1 MPNFASALASRNLIR
16 DRTCNSFRF
25 TLTSW
30 PKTRIFL
37 SLSPAW
43 IALLDWFLTH
53 ATKPRV
59 SVVSYLNTVP
69 LVWGMLH
76 GEQRGLFDLSFAIPA
91 ECADRLQSGL
101 ADIGIVPAVEL
112 NRQKLDIIRGA
123 GIACHGPVRS
133 IFLISKVPYGEI
145 RKLAADSTS
154 RTSVAL
160 SRVILARKYGVEP
173 EVRSHAPH
181 LPSMLELADA
191 ALIIGD
197 AALVLDPADLPFHV
211 LDLGAEW
218 VQMTGLP
225 MVFAVW
231 AARADLP
238 KQDPQPFLES
248 MRFGIEHVDQ
258 IARSE
263 HAKVGVSEDLARSYL
278 KNNIVFELGD
288 REYAGLQTFLQYASE
303 LRSPV
308 EGRKVSV

>member
-1 MPNFASALASRNLIR
+1 
-16 DRTCNSFRF
+16 
-25 TLTSW
+25 
-30 PKTRIFL
+30 
-37 SLSPAW
+37 
-43 IALLDWFLTH
+43 LLDWFLTP

-91 ECADRLQSGL
+91 ECADRLESGL

-112 NRQKLDIIRGA
+112 NRQKLEIIRGA
-123 GIACHGPVRS
+123 GIACHARVRS
-133 IFLISKVPYGEI
+133 ILLISKVPYGEI
-145 RKLAADSTS
+145 RRLATDSTS

-160 SRVILARKYGVEP
+160 SRVILARRYGVEP
-173 EVRSHAPH
+173 EVRSQPPH
-181 LPSMLELADA
+181 LASMLEHSDA

-197 AALVLDPADLPFHV
+197 AALALDPADLPFHV

-231 AARADLP
+231 AARAALP
-238 KQDPQPFLES
+238 TQDPQPFLAS
-248 MRFGIEHVDQ
+248 MRFGLDHIDD

-263 HAKVGVSEDLARSYL
+263 HAKVGVSEELARSYL
-278 KNNIVFELGD
+278 RDNIVFGLGD

-303 LRSPV
+303 LSPPVERGPV
-308 EGRKVSV
+308 EGRRVSV

>member
-1 MPNFASALASRNLIR
+1 M
-16 DRTCNSFRF
+16 
-25 TLTSW
+25 
-30 PKTRIFL
+30 
-37 SLSPAW
+37 
-43 IALLDWFLTH
+43 
-53 ATKPRV
+53 
-59 SVVSYLNTVP
+59 VSYLNTVP

-91 ECADRLQSGL
+91 ECADRLASGL

-123 GIACHGPVRS
+123 GIACHGLVRS
-133 IFLISKVPYGEI
+133 ILLISKVPFEQI

-181 LPSMLELADA
+181 LPSMLENADA
-191 ALIIGD
+191 ALLIGD
-197 AALVLDPADLPFHV
+197 SALVLEPSELPFHV

-218 VQMTGLP
+218 TQMTGLP

-231 AARADLP
+231 AARGGFP
-238 KQDPQPFLES
+238 TQDPKPFLDS
-248 MRFGIEHVDQ
+248 MRYGLAHIDD

-263 HAKVGVSEDLARSYL
+263 HAKVGVSEELARAYL
-278 KNNIVFELGD
+278 KENIVFDLGD
-288 REYAGLQTFLQYASE
+288 REYAGLAKFLQYASE
-303 LRSPV
+303 LRNPV
-308 EGRKVSV
+308 EERKVSA

>member
-1 MPNFASALASRNLIR
+1 LKP
-16 DRTCNSFRF
+16 
-25 TLTSW
+25 
-30 PKTRIFL
+30 
-37 SLSPAW
+37 
-43 IALLDWFLTH
+43 

-112 NRQKLDIIRGA
+112 NRQKLEIIRGA
-123 GIACHGPVRS
+123 GIACRGPVRS
-133 IFLISKVPYGEI
+133 IFLISKVPYEKI

-173 EVRSHAPH
+173 EVRSHKPH
-181 LPSMLELADA
+181 LPAMLEEADA

-197 AALVLDPADLPFHV
+197 AALVLNPPDLPFRV

-218 VQMTGLP
+218 VEMTGLP

-231 AARADLP
+231 AARAEFP
-238 KQDPQPFLES
+238 TQDPTPFLES
-248 MRFGIEHVDQ
+248 MRFGCSHVDD

-263 HAKVGVSEDLARSYL
+263 HAKVGVSEELARSYL
-278 KNNIVFELGD
+278 RDNIVFELGD
-288 REYAGLQTFLQYASE
+288 REYAGLQKFLQFALE

-308 EGRKVSV
+308 EGRKVTA

>member
-1 MPNFASALASRNLIR
+1 M
-16 DRTCNSFRF
+16 
-25 TLTSW
+25 
-30 PKTRIFL
+30 
-37 SLSPAW
+37 
-43 IALLDWFLTH
+43 
-53 ATKPRV
+53 
-59 SVVSYLNTVP
+59 VSYLNTVP

-91 ECADRLQSGL
+91 ECADRLESGL

-112 NRQKLDIIRGA
+112 NRQNLEIIRGA

-133 IFLISKVPYGEI
+133 IFLISKVPFEEI

-173 EVRSHAPH
+173 DVRSHAPH
-181 LPSMLELADA
+181 LPSMLVDADA

-197 AALVLDPADLPFHV
+197 AALVLEPSELPFHV

-218 VQMTGLP
+218 TRMTGLP

-231 AARADLP
+231 AARAEVSP
-238 KQDPQPFLES
+238 QDPKPFLDS
-248 MRFGIEHVDQ
+248 LRFGLDHIDD

-263 HAKVGVSEDLARSYL
+263 HTKAGVSEALARSYL
-278 KNNIVFELGD
+278 KENIVFELGD
-288 REYAGLQTFLQYASE
+288 REYAGLTTFLQYASE
-303 LRSPV
+303 LGPPVEGRPV
-308 EGRKVSV
+308 EGRKVSA

>member
-1 MPNFASALASRNLIR
+1 MTPAPN
-16 DRTCNSFRF
+16 
-25 TLTSW
+25 
-30 PKTRIFL
+30 
-37 SLSPAW
+37 
-43 IALLDWFLTH
+43 
-53 ATKPRV
+53 PRV

-69 LVWGMLH
+69 LVWGMMH

-112 NRQKLDIIRGA
+112 NRQKLEIIRGA

-133 IFLISKVPYGEI
+133 IFLISKVPYAEI
-145 RKLAADSTS
+145 RTLATDSTS
-154 RTSVAL
+154 RTSAAL

-181 LPSMLELADA
+181 LAAMLENADA

-197 AALVLDPADLPFHV
+197 AALVLDPAKLPFRV

-231 AARADLP
+231 AARAGFP
-238 KQDPQPFLES
+238 TQDPAPFLES
-248 MRFGIEHVDQ
+248 MRYGLAHIAD

-263 HAKVGVSEDLARSYL
+263 HAKVGVSEQLARSYL
-278 KNNIVFELGD
+278 ENNIVFALGD

-303 LRSPV
+303 LRAPL
-308 EGRKVSV
+308 EGKIKEKQVSV